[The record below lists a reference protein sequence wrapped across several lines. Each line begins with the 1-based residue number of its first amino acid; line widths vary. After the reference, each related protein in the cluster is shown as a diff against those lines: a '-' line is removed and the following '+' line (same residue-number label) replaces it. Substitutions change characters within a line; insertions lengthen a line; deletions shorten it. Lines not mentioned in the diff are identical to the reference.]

1 MDQREVIASD
11 RSSGPNVSLWHLP
24 AKKNKDADVLQI
36 NLPREMGLGAGTGP
50 SPWKPSL
57 LPWQELGGGL
67 SPACPDP
74 ALLIIF
80 YMLNFFGSVQL
91 I

>member
-11 RSSGPNVSLWHLP
+11 RSSGPNVSPWHLP
-24 AKKNKDADVLQI
+24 AKKNKDAEVLQT
-36 NLPREMGLGAGTGP
+36 NLPGKWGWGPGTAP
-50 SPWKPSL
+50 SPWQPSL
-57 LPWQELGGGL
+57 LPWQELGGRV
-67 SPACPDP
+67 SPACPHS

-80 YMLNFFGSVQL
+80 YMPNFFGSVQL